1 MAVAAGNLIWI
12 DLEMSG
18 LDPETCTII
27 EIATIVTDS
36 QLEIVAEGPCLVIHQ
51 PDAVIEA
58 MDEWNTTHHGASGL
72 IDAVRASTID
82 LAEAERQTIGF
93 ISQHVARGA
102 SPLCGN
108 SVWNDKNFL
117 DRYMPELAGYLHY
130 RVIDVSSVKEIARRW
145 YGEDAIPPK
154 ERGHRALDDI
164 RESIAELLY
173 YRRTIFR

>member
-102 SPLCGN
+102 S
-108 SVWNDKNFL
+108 
-117 DRYMPELAGYLHY
+117 
-130 RVIDVSSVKEIARRW
+130 
-145 YGEDAIPPK
+145 
-154 ERGHRALDDI
+154 
-164 RESIAELLY
+164 
-173 YRRTIFR
+173 